1 MEPTARKRWSFVLV
15 ASLGVLCV
23 CLASVAA
30 YLLDNIG
37 CLDDTTAREAALC
50 HASGTEVAI
59 VLLLTLLGPPLL
71 AVASGAVGV
80 KRRRYWPAVV
90 GACVLV
96 PLTLV
101 LAVLAVL
108 WG

>member
-15 ASLGVLCV
+15 ATVGVLCV

-30 YLLDNIG
+30 YVLDNIG
-37 CLDDTTAREAALC
+37 CLDDTTAREVALC

-71 AVASGAVGV
+71 AVAVGAVGV
-80 KRRRYWPAVV
+80 KRLGYWPTVV
-90 GACVLV
+90 ATCVLV

-101 LAVLAVL
+101 LAVI

>member
-1 MEPTARKRWSFVLV
+1 MELPARKRWSFVLV
-15 ASLGVLCV
+15 ATIGSACV

-30 YLLDNIG
+30 YFVDAVG
-37 CLDDTTAREAALC
+37 CLDDTTAREVALC

-59 VLLLTLLGPPLL
+59 VLLLTLLGPPVL
-71 AVASGAVGV
+71 AVVAGAFGV
-80 KRRRYWPAVV
+80 KRRRYWPAV
-90 GACVLV
+90 AATCLLV

-101 LAVLAVL
+101 LAVL